1 MPEKLLLLVVEEM
14 TSLSRIYRP
23 GTGMDQPNIR
33 TIEIREFMIPTV
45 DEDNDVVPDISLE
58 QLYAERD
65 QLLEEARQE
74 IELKKEQFKAFCI
87 EKETA
92 LKESR
97 QQWED
102 EKIQLQ
108 QQAYDEGFSQGIDEG
123 HNKALSNMASDIQT
137 ANETMAQSEQN
148 AQAYLES
155 QEGVILELA
164 MRSAERILNLELEEN
179 ATKYMPI
186 VKRAL
191 KEVRESDFVKV
202 YVSAENHALLTKNR
216 SELVAMF
223 PVDMPFMIFIEDTLS
238 AQECYIDTNHGR
250 LIASIDEQLNELRHH
265 LSEILESAE

>member
-1 MPEKLLLLVVEEM
+1 M

-23 GTGMDQPNIR
+23 GTGIDQPNIR

-45 DEDNDVVPDISLE
+45 DEDNDIVPDVSLE

-65 QLLEEARQE
+65 QLLEKARQE
-74 IELKKEQFKAFCI
+74 IALKKEQFDALCA
-87 EKETA
+87 EKEKS
-92 LKESR
+92 LNESKQR
-97 QQWED
+97 WEE

-108 QQAYDEGFSQGIDEG
+108 QQAYDQGFSQGIDEG
-123 HNKALSNMASDIQT
+123 RKKALSNMASDIQI

-164 MRSAERILNLELEEN
+164 MRSAERILTLELEGN
-179 ATKYMPI
+179 AIKYVPI

-216 SELVAMF
+216 AELVAMF
-223 PVDMPFMIFIEDTLS
+223 PVDMPFMIFIDDTLS
-238 AQECYIDTNHGR
+238 IQECYIDTNHGR

-265 LSEILESAE
+265 LSEILENTE